1 MANPPRFFP
10 AVPIPAMPER
20 EVSSFMF
27 TQTKRG
33 REKHL
38 VRLCFKH
45 RDNVFHA
52 LEGALWYGAVSY
64 AIFLYGSNH
73 SKWAQIS

>member
-1 MANPPRFFP
+1 MANPLRFFP
-10 AVPIPAMPER
+10 AVQIPAMPKR

-33 REKHL
+33 REKHF

-45 RDNVFHA
+45 RDHVFHA
-52 LEGALWYGAVSY
+52 LEGAYYMRGKSRKFIV
-64 AIFLYGSNH
+64 
-73 SKWAQIS
+73 